1 MFAVVCNVFQ
11 TNFVH
16 SRRMYTYV
24 NGTLSTHTSIYST
37 TLWVMYTLTLILFK
51 QIHFIMDVSVA
62 ISMYT
67 WELCD
72 ELCKKISF
80 MFDLFTYLYN
90 HKMYA
95 LVNIWYVYVWKTW
108 NFLRN
113 KNDWV
118 CFLEAYVDMINT
130 SACFL
135 YFFSLLATCLVLF
148 TCLVLSCLVLS
159 CLVHLSCLVLSCLAL
174 SCLVLLCLVFSWF
187 ILSCLVLLCL
197 VLPHPNL
204 NPNRPPPTTIMIIC
218 AKSAKPWQFCF
229 GLQQV
234 ISFLALPCLLS
245 C

>member
-1 MFAVVCNVFQ
+1 
-11 TNFVH
+11 
-16 SRRMYTYV
+16 
-24 NGTLSTHTSIYST
+24 
-37 TLWVMYTLTLILFK
+37 
-51 QIHFIMDVSVA
+51 
-62 ISMYT
+62 
-67 WELCD
+67 
-72 ELCKKISF
+72 

-95 LVNIWYVYVWKTW
+95 LVYICYVYVWTLW

-113 KNDWV
+113 NNDWV

-174 SCLVLLCLVFSWF
+174 SCLVLLCLVLFCF
-187 ILSCLVLLCL
+187 ILSCLVLVCL

-204 NPNRPPPTTIMIIC
+204 NPN
-218 AKSAKPWQFCF
+218 
-229 GLQQV
+229 
-234 ISFLALPCLLS
+234 LS
-245 C
+245 CFVLSCFVLTWLGLYCFALSCLV